1 MYKVD
6 FREKSSDSID
16 WFINWYLGNFLE
28 LFTDTWLYE
37 EETIKNTYID
47 NSLKFQKNIYD
58 SVENLLSEENILW
71 YNILENND
79 FEITTIV
86 WNYRLFIEYWEDN
99 NEKLRFIENIRFFNK

>member
-1 MYKVD
+1 M
-6 FREKSSDSID
+6 FRLIYEKLFYINLDYFIDSSLKNHLDRFNDSWIENEFLITWNYIEKSKIFKKDI
-16 WFINWYLGNFLE
+16 L
-28 LFTDTWLYE
+28 
-37 EETIKNTYID
+37 
-47 NSLKFQKNIYD
+47 D

-99 NEKLRFIENIRFFNK
+99 DDKLRFIENIRFFNK